1 MAVRQIVVSD
11 LSGVELTDED
21 HTRVVVEH
29 PDVGVALELDVSR
42 SEAQLLQ
49 DSTLRLVT
57 FSIFAPNEPPRR
69 AVVETRTLDK
79 LFAGVEFDR
88 VLEGA
93 RKADRSAPATSSR
106 SGRSAAPTSSSEDRA
121 DRVDYGDPDNAGI
134 LHRGRVTE
142 REAAWVR
149 NNLERANVNRE
160 RVGQAPIDPD
170 DPKERQ
176 RYGF

>member
-29 PDVGVALELDVSR
+29 PDVSVPLELDISR

-79 LFAGVEFDR
+79 LFADVDFDR

-93 RKADRSAPATSSR
+93 RKADRPASSGASRASR
-106 SGRSAAPTSSSEDRA
+106 STPSPVAGASDG
-121 DRVDYGDPDNAGI
+121 RVDYGSPEHAGI

-149 NNLERANVNRE
+149 SNLEQANANRE
-160 RVGQAPIDPD
+160 RVGQPPIDPD
-170 DPKERQ
+170 DPKEQQ
-176 RYGF
+176 RYGL

>member
-11 LSGVELTDED
+11 LSGVELSEED

-29 PDVGVALELDVSR
+29 PDVGVALELDISR

-69 AVVETRTLDK
+69 AVVETRTLDR
-79 LFAGVEFDR
+79 LFTDVDFEG

-93 RKADRSAPATSSR
+93 RQADRPATSSGSR
-106 SGRSAAPTSSSEDRA
+106 STRSTASTSGAPEE
-121 DRVDYGDPDNAGI
+121 RVDYGSADHAGI

-142 REAAWVR
+142 REAEWVR
-149 NNLERANVNRE
+149 NNLEQANANRQ
-160 RVGQAPIDPD
+160 RVGQSPIDAD

>member
-11 LSGVELTDED
+11 LSGVELSDED

-42 SEAQLLQ
+42 SEAQRLQ

-79 LFAGVEFDR
+79 LFADVDFDR

-93 RKADRSAPATSSR
+93 RRADRAPAPAA
-106 SGRSAAPTSSSEDRA
+106 RSARASGSSSSDE
-121 DRVDYGDPDNAGI
+121 RVDYGSPEHAGI

-149 NNLERANVNRE
+149 ANIE
-160 RVGQAPIDPD
+160 QANAN
-170 DPKERQ
+170 RQ
-176 RYGF
+176 RVR

>member
-11 LSGVELTDED
+11 LSGEELSDET
-21 HTRVVVEH
+21 HARVIVEH
-29 PDVGVALELDVSR
+29 PDVGTPLELDVSTE
-42 SEAQLLQ
+42 EAKLLQ
-49 DSTLRLVT
+49 DTTLRLVT
-57 FSIFAPNEPPRR
+57 FSVFAPNEPPRR
-69 AVVETRTLDK
+69 AVVETKTLDK
-79 LFAGVEFDR
+79 LFPDVDFDR

-93 RKADRSAPATSSR
+93 RKAEAS
-106 SGRSAAPTSSSEDRA
+106 SGRSSRTTGRA
-121 DRVDYGDPDNAGI
+121 SMQGKVDYTSPEHAGI

-149 NNLERANVNRE
+149 EHLEQANANRRRA
-160 RVGQAPIDPD
+160 GQPEIDPD

>member
-11 LSGVELTDED
+11 LTGVELSDDER
-21 HTRVVVEH
+21 TRVVVEH
-29 PDVGVALELDVSR
+29 PDIRATLELDISR

-79 LFAGVEFDR
+79 LFADVDFDR
-88 VLEGA
+88 VLAGA
-93 RKADRSAPATSSR
+93 RTAGESETASSTRSSR
-106 SGRSAAPTSSSEDRA
+106 AASSGSSG
-121 DRVDYGDPDNAGI
+121 DRVDYGSPEHAGI

-142 REAAWVR
+142 REAGWVR
-149 NNLERANVNRE
+149 ANLEQANANRE
-160 RVGQAPIDPD
+160 RAGQPAIDPD

>member
-29 PDVGVALELDVSR
+29 PDVGVALELDISR

-57 FSIFAPNEPPRR
+57 FSVFTPNEPPRR

-79 LFAGVEFDR
+79 LFAGVDFDR

-93 RKADRSAPATSSR
+93 RKADRATPSASARGAR
-106 SGRSAAPTSSSEDRA
+106 SGSSSSSSSSDE
-121 DRVDYGDPDNAGI
+121 RVDYGSPDHAGI

-149 NNLERANVNRE
+149 DNLERANANRA
-160 RVGQAPIDPD
+160 RVGQVAIDPED
-170 DPKERQ
+170 AKERQ

>member
-1 MAVRQIVVSD
+1 VVSD
-11 LSGVELTDED
+11 LTGVELTDD
-21 HTRVVVEH
+21 DRTRVVVEH
-29 PDVGVALELDVSR
+29 PDIRAPLELDVSR

-79 LFAGVEFDR
+79 LFADVDFDR
-88 VLEGA
+88 VLAGA
-93 RKADRSAPATSSR
+93 RTADQREMSSSTRSSR
-106 SGRSAAPTSSSEDRA
+106 APSASAG
-121 DRVDYGDPDNAGI
+121 DRVDYGSPDHAGI

-142 REAAWVR
+142 REAGWVR
-149 NNLERANVNRE
+149 ANLEQANANRE
-160 RVGQAPIDPD
+160 RVGQPAIDPD